1 MAETLFGV
9 LVDVSGSMKS
19 AYALDRSHDASVER
33 THAILT
39 TIMNII
45 KREVT
50 HHDRQ
55 ESIFACAFGLN
66 KEGIGGIVTCDLISL
81 LEYIAGGPRNGH
93 QALIDLAKQHETPQA
108 ELWIRNHLSQLEA
121 RILYTALCSD
131 PSLIQKLVELIPTSQ
146 ASSSASPSALSSK
159 LLRKFRPSSHT
170 VVSTMPLSM
179 QKVAVH
185 RSEAYKFARKIIDD
199 PPAPLPLQ
207 DMLQSMHHPKPRPVQ
222 HVTEMLDDLLQSKVS
237 SSSSSSLHDRIHEL
251 LEPIKPYIFGG
262 TPMCR
267 ALKDAVAVFRETN
280 VTQKVLFILS
290 DGQSTDG
297 DPRPIAEELRDLG
310 VTIVTCFLTSDHI
323 DDPRRLHYEVDPSW
337 CPESHSWCP
346 TCHRWYPT
354 GRSASWCP
362 TCHSGRPACHSYL
375 IGHSLCTT
383 CHNFWSATYHCRMLR
398 YCDGLICPTCDGRA
412 VLFEM
417 GSTMKN
423 THTPLSYLIDANW
436 ELPPSGRSRLFIQ
449 ANSLDVV
456 NEFCKIVISQL
467 TESCDALVDLLEK
480 VPLATYINQR
490 NAGFEPKQQEKATC
504 YANAI
509 AAVFHLAMHRIV
521 GRERGI
527 PDFYEIRKR
536 IIDEYGV
543 DSAYTDQVLTKVCPK
558 YRLHFH
564 EVDETGARQAI
575 NKRRPVVA
583 TFFLYL
589 DQWEKFSAFY
599 EKTPKGI
606 LEKCDITGEFYVYL
620 L

>member
-9 LVDVSGSMKS
+9 LVDVSGSMES

-39 TIMNII
+39 TIMNIV

-66 KEGIGGIVTCDLISL
+66 KERTRGIVTCDLISL
-81 LEYIAGGPRNGH
+81 LEYIAGGPRDGH

-108 ELWIRNHLSQLEA
+108 EPWIRNHMSQLEA

-159 LLRKFRPSSHT
+159 LLRKFQPSSHT
-170 VVSTMPLSM
+170 VVSTMPLLM

-185 RSEAYKFARKIIDD
+185 RSEAYKLAHEIIDD

-222 HVTEMLDDLLQSKVS
+222 HVTEMLDDLLQSEVS

-297 DPRPIAEELRDLG
+297 DPRPIAGELRDLG
-310 VTIVTCFLTSDHI
+310 VTIVTCFLTSDRI

-337 CPESHSWCP
+337 CPESHNWCP
-346 TCHRWYPT
+346 TCHNLY
-354 GRSASWCP
+354 P
-362 TCHSGRPACHSYL
+362 TCHS
-375 IGHSLCTT
+375 
-383 CHNFWSATYHCRMLR
+383 WSATCRCWMWS

-417 GSTMKN
+417 SSTMKN

-449 ANSLDVV
+449 ANSLDIV

-543 DSAYTDQVLTKVCPK
+543 DSAYTDQVLTKVCPE

-606 LEKCDITGEFYVYL
+606 FEKCDITGEFYAYL
-620 L
+620 LR

>member
-1 MAETLFGV
+1 MAEAMFGV
-9 LVDVSGSMKS
+9 LVDVSGSMES
-19 AYALDRSHDASVER
+19 AYALDRSSDASVER

-39 TIMNII
+39 TIMNIV
-45 KREVT
+45 KREVAR
-50 HHDRQ
+50 HDRR

-66 KEGIGGIVTCDLISL
+66 KEGTQGIVTCDLISL
-81 LEYIAGGPRNGH
+81 LEYIAGGPRDGH

-108 ELWIRNHLSQLEA
+108 EPWIRNHLSQLEA

-131 PSLIQKLVELIPTSQ
+131 PSLIQKLVELIPSSQ

-159 LLRKFRPSSHT
+159 LLRKFQPSSHT

-185 RSEAYKFARKIIDD
+185 RSEAYKVAHKIIDD

-237 SSSSSSLHDRIHEL
+237 SSSPSSLHDRIHEL

-262 TPMCR
+262 TPMCT
-267 ALKDAVAVFRETN
+267 ALNDAVAVFRETN

-290 DGQSTDG
+290 DGHSTDG
-297 DPRPIAEELRDLG
+297 DPRPIARELHDLG

-323 DDPRRLHYEVDPSW
+323 DNPRRLHYEVDPSW
-337 CPESHSWCP
+337 CPESHSQCP
-346 TCHRWYPT
+346 TCYNVYPT
-354 GRSASWCP
+354 GLSWCP
-362 TCHSGRPACHSYL
+362 TCPHSGCPLCHR
-375 IGHSLCTT
+375 
-383 CHNFWSATYHCRMLR
+383 WSATCRCWMWR
-398 YCDGLICPTCDGRA
+398 YCDGLICLTCDSRA

-417 GSTMKN
+417 SSTLKN
-423 THTPLSYLIDANW
+423 THTPISYLVDANW

-456 NEFCKIVISQL
+456 NEFCKIVVSQM
-467 TESCDALVDLLEK
+467 TESCDALVHLLER

-521 GRERGI
+521 GREGGV
-527 PDFYEIRKR
+527 PDFYAIRKR

-543 DSAYTDQVLTKVCPK
+543 DSAYTDQVLTKVCPE

-575 NKRRPVVA
+575 NKRQPVVA
-583 TFFLYL
+583 TFSLYL

-620 L
+620 LR

>member
-1 MAETLFGV
+1 MAEAMFGV
-9 LVDVSGSMKS
+9 LVDVSGSMES
-19 AYALDRSHDASVER
+19 AYALDRSSDASVER

-39 TIMNII
+39 TIMNIV
-45 KREVT
+45 KREVA
-50 HHDRQ
+50 HHDRR

-66 KEGIGGIVTCDLISL
+66 KEGTQGIVTCDLISL
-81 LEYIAGGPRNGH
+81 LEYIAGGPRDGH
-93 QALIDLAKQHETPQA
+93 QALIDLAKQHEAPQA
-108 ELWIRNHLSQLEA
+108 EPWIRNHLSQLEA

-131 PSLIQKLVELIPTSQ
+131 PSLIQKLVELIPSSQ

-159 LLRKFRPSSHT
+159 LLRKFLPSSHT

-185 RSEAYKFARKIIDD
+185 KSEAYKLACEIIDD

-207 DMLQSMHHPKPRPVQ
+207 DMLQSMHHPQPRPVQ

-237 SSSSSSLHDRIHEL
+237 SALSSQSLHDRIHEL

-262 TPMCR
+262 TPMCT
-267 ALKDAVAVFRETN
+267 ALNDAVAVFRETN

-290 DGQSTDG
+290 DGHSTDG
-297 DPRPIAEELRDLG
+297 DPRPIAGELRDLG
-310 VTIVTCFLTSDHI
+310 ITIVTCFLTSDHI
-323 DDPRRLHYEVDPSW
+323 DNPRRLHYEVDPSW
-337 CPESHSWCP
+337 CPESHSQCP
-346 TCHRWYPT
+346 TCYNVYPT
-354 GRSASWCP
+354 GLSWCP
-362 TCHSGRPACHSYL
+362 TCPNSGCPLCHS
-375 IGHSLCTT
+375 
-383 CHNFWSATYHCRMLR
+383 WSATCRCWMWS
-398 YCDGLICPTCDGRA
+398 YCDGLMCPTCDSRA

-417 GSTMKN
+417 SSTLKN
-423 THTPLSYLIDANW
+423 THTPISYLVDANW

-456 NEFCKIVISQL
+456 NEFCKIVVSQM
-467 TESCDALVDLLEK
+467 TESCDALVHLLER

-521 GRERGI
+521 GREGGV
-527 PDFYEIRKR
+527 PDFYAIRKR

-543 DSAYTDQVLTKVCPK
+543 DSAYTDQVLTKVCPE

-575 NKRRPVVA
+575 NKRQPVVA
-583 TFFLYL
+583 TFSLYL

-620 L
+620 LR

>member
-1 MAETLFGV
+1 MAEAMFGI
-9 LVDVSGSMKS
+9 LVDVSGSMEN

-39 TIMNII
+39 TIMNIV
-45 KREVT
+45 KREVA

-55 ESIFACAFGLN
+55 ESTFACAFGLN
-66 KEGIGGIVTCDLISL
+66 EEGTQGIVTCDLISL
-81 LEYIAGGPRNGH
+81 LEYMYITGGPRDGH
-93 QALIDLAKQHETPQA
+93 QALIDLAKQHKTPQA
-108 ELWIRNHLSQLEA
+108 EPWIRNHLSQLEA

-185 RSEAYKFARKIIDD
+185 RSEAYQLATKIINDH
-199 PPAPLPLQ
+199 PAGLPLQ

-222 HVTEMLDDLLQSKVS
+222 HITEMLDDLLQSKVS

-267 ALKDAVAVFRETN
+267 ALNDAVAVFRETN
-280 VTQKVLFILS
+280 VTQKVLFLLS
-290 DGQSTDG
+290 DGESADG
-297 DPRPIAEELRDLG
+297 DPRPIAQKLCEMG
-310 VTIVTCFLTSDHI
+310 VTIATCFLTSDDI
-323 DDPRRLHYEVDPSW
+323 DNSQRLYYEADPSW
-337 CPESHSWCP
+337 KSK
-346 TCHRWYPT
+346 
-354 GRSASWCP
+354 
-362 TCHSGRPACHSYL
+362 
-375 IGHSLCTT
+375 
-383 CHNFWSATYHCRMLR
+383 
-398 YCDGLICPTCDGRA
+398 DGRR

-417 GSTMKN
+417 SSTMKN
-423 THTPLSYLIDANW
+423 THTPISYLVDANW
-436 ELPPSGRSRLFIQ
+436 ELPPSGKSRLFIQ

-456 NEFCKIVISQL
+456 NEFCKIVVSQM
-467 TESCDALVDLLEK
+467 TESCDALVHLLER

-521 GRERGI
+521 GREGGV
-527 PDFYEIRKR
+527 PDFYAIRKR

-543 DSAYTDQVLTKVCPK
+543 DSAYTDQVLTKVCPE
-558 YRLHFH
+558 YRL
-564 EVDETGARQAI
+564 ALPRS
-575 NKRRPVVA
+575 R
-583 TFFLYL
+583 
-589 DQWEKFSAFY
+589 
-599 EKTPKGI
+599 
-606 LEKCDITGEFYVYL
+606 
-620 L
+620 

>member
-1 MAETLFGV
+1 MRVLVRVLVRVLFGV
-9 LVDVSGSMKS
+9 LVDVSGSMEN

-39 TIMNII
+39 TIMNIV
-45 KREVT
+45 KREVA
-50 HHDRQ
+50 HHDRR

-66 KEGIGGIVTCDLISL
+66 EEGIRGIVTCDLISL
-81 LEYIAGGPRNGH
+81 LEYMYITGGPRDGH
-93 QALIDLAKQHETPQA
+93 QVLIDLAKQHETPQA
-108 ELWIRNHLSQLEA
+108 ESWIRNHLSQLEA

-146 ASSSASPSALSSK
+146 ASSSASPSAMSSK
-159 LLRKFRPSSHT
+159 LLRKFQPSSHT

-185 RSEAYKFARKIIDD
+185 RSKAYKLAHEIIDD

-207 DMLQSMHHPKPRPVQ
+207 DMLQNMLHPKPRPVQ
-222 HVTEMLDDLLQSKVS
+222 HVTEMLDDLLQSEVS

-297 DPRPIAEELRDLG
+297 DPRPIAGELRDLG
-310 VTIVTCFLTSDHI
+310 VTIVTCFLTSDRI

-337 CPESHSWCP
+337 CPESHNWCPRCHNLYPTCLSWCP
-346 TCHRWYPT
+346 TCHHSR
-354 GRSASWCP
+354 CP
-362 TCHSGRPACHSYL
+362 LCHS
-375 IGHSLCTT
+375 
-383 CHNFWSATYHCRMLR
+383 WSATCRCWMWS

-543 DSAYTDQVLTKVCPK
+543 DSAYTDQVLTKVCPE

-620 L
+620 LR